1 MWPPRE
7 FNDWLVFMVTW
18 EKKRRVIANV
28 PDNIPV
34 SRKRSIIKWRK
45 ETKSP
50 QSLPPGNR
58 GKLFGKACA
67 SCRLPRLFPHKNHGT
82 FSYTTGIVHREAW

>member
-1 MWPPRE
+1 MGQDNEEAGQDTQKIHPETMWLPRE

-18 EKKRRVIANV
+18 KKQSRVIANV

-45 ETKSP
+45 EAKST
-50 QSLPPGNR
+50 QSLPR
-58 GKLFGKACA
+58 QQGKALRE
-67 SCRLPRLFPHKNHGT
+67 SLRFLQTSTPLPP
-82 FSYTTGIVHREAW
+82 

>member
-1 MWPPRE
+1 
-7 FNDWLVFMVTW
+7 MVTW

-28 PDNIPV
+28 PGNIPV

-45 ETKSP
+45 ETKST

-82 FSYTTGIVHREAW
+82 FSRTTRIVHREAW

>member
-1 MWPPRE
+1 MGQDNEEAGQDTQKIHPDDVPRE

-18 EKKRRVIANV
+18 KKQRRVIANV

-45 ETKSP
+45 EAKST
-50 QSLPPGNR
+50 QSLPR
-58 GKLFGKACA
+58 QQGKALRE
-67 SCRLPRLFPHKNHGT
+67 SLRFLQTSTPLPP
-82 FSYTTGIVHREAW
+82 